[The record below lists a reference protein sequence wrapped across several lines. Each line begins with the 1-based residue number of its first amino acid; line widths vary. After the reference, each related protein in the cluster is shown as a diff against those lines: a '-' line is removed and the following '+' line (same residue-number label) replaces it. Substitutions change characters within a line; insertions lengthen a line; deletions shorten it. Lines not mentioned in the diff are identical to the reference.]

1 VKTQAFFAA
10 FFALILTGGNVGA
23 APFSGLYAFGDS
35 LSDAGNSQY
44 AEMSLYKRL
53 LDTCYYCSPYDG
65 GRASNGK
72 VATEYLANSLFPGA
86 IDNGTANFH
95 SYAVAGATSGIGN
108 SGDEGTAIEKG
119 TALPGPI
126 PIPVPGILPL
136 PGMNQ
141 EVGQYISDIR
151 DSNGNADADPGAL
164 YFLWGGAND
173 YLSHKDLTTVEAS
186 QLAAQNIAGYVS
198 VLAGAGARNFLIPN
212 LPDLSTTP
220 FVVAL
225 GDPAKADA
233 HVFSIEFNNELASQ
247 LGNVSAQFPDA
258 NIFQFDTYTFVNGIL
273 ADPSNYGL
281 TDVQN
286 PCESSQ
292 SCIDDPGSHLY
303 WDDFHPTTRG
313 HSILAAA
320 FASAVPEPEMTA
332 MFVAGLFVLGIACN
346 RRRKLEY
353 AV

>member
-1 VKTQAFFAA
+1 MKTQAFFAA
-10 FFALILTGGNVGA
+10 SFALLLTGGNVGA

-44 AEMSLYKRL
+44 AELSLYKRL
-53 LDTCYYCSPYDG
+53 LDNCFFPCPPYADG
-65 GRASNGK
+65 RVSNGK
-72 VATEYLANSLFPGA
+72 VATEYLADALFPGA
-86 IDNGTANFH
+86 VSSGTANFR

-108 SGDEGTAIEKG
+108 SGDGGTAIEKG
-119 TALPGPI
+119 NLLPGPI

-136 PGMNQ
+136 PGMNH
-141 EVGQYISDIR
+141 EVGQYISD
-151 DSNGNADADPGAL
+151 SNRSADPNAL

-220 FVVAL
+220 SVAAL

-233 HVFSIEFNNELASQ
+233 HMFSIVFNNELASQ
-247 LGNVSAQFPDA
+247 LGNVSSQFPDA

-273 ADPSNYGL
+273 ANPSDPHYNL

-286 PCESSQ
+286 ACLTASG
-292 SCIDDPGSHLY
+292 SCANPDGFLY

-313 HSILAAA
+313 HAILASA
-320 FASAVPEPEMTA
+320 FASAVPEPEMMT
-332 MFVAGLFVLGIACN
+332 MFLAGLFVVGMGCN
-346 RRRKLEY
+346 RRRKLRY

>member
-1 VKTQAFFAA
+1 MSVKGSFAA
-10 FFALILTGGNVGA
+10 FFALLLAGGNVGA
-23 APFSGLYAFGDS
+23 ASFSGLYAFGDS

-44 AEMSLYKRL
+44 AELSLYKRL
-53 LDTCYYCSPYDG
+53 LDNCFSPCPPYADG
-65 GRASNGK
+65 RVSNGK
-72 VATEYLANSLFPGA
+72 VATEYLADSLFPGA
-86 IDNGTANFH
+86 VSSGTANFH
-95 SYAVAGATSGIGN
+95 SYAIAGATSGIGN
-108 SGDEGTAIEKG
+108 SGDGGTAIEQG
-119 TALPGPI
+119 NLLPGPI

-136 PGMNQ
+136 PGMNH
-141 EVGQYISDIR
+141 EVGQYISD
-151 DSNGNADADPGAL
+151 SNRSADPNAL

-198 VLAGAGARNFLIPN
+198 VLAEAGARNFLIPN

-220 FVVAL
+220 SVVAH

-233 HVFSIEFNNELASQ
+233 HMFSIVFNNELASQ
-247 LGNVSAQFPDA
+247 LGNVSSQFPDA
-258 NIFQFDTYTFVNGIL
+258 NIFQFDTYTFVNGVI
-273 ADPSNYGL
+273 ANPSNYGL

-286 PCESSQ
+286 ACLTDSALCVNP
-292 SCIDDPGSHLY
+292 DGFLY
-303 WDDFHPTTRG
+303 WDNSHPTTRG